1 MPMTTVIQEYITTT
15 LPMMVNTLMQLV
27 STVIQRLLSDNTNDS
42 ARTQEVTLPK
52 FIVSTSDDFV
62 NSN

>member
-1 MPMTTVIQEYITTT
+1 
-15 LPMMVNTLMQLV
+15 MMVNTLMQLV